1 MRRKDREITDIN
13 EKLTIIQ
20 KCKVCRIG
28 LSEDNFPYIIPL
40 NYGYTFENE
49 ILTLFF
55 HSAPEGKKLDII
67 KKNNNACFEIDF
79 DSELIEG
86 GQACDYGYTY
96 KSIIGFGKIIIIE
109 NPDEKK
115 YGLNMLMKH
124 QTEKDIT
131 YEFTNEQIKNV
142 CVYKMIVS
150 NFTGKQKLFP
160 QKQ

>member
-13 EKLTIIQ
+13 EKLTVIQ

-28 LSEDNFPYIIPL
+28 LSDDNIPYIIPL
-40 NYGYTFENE
+40 NFGYVFENE

-67 KKNNNACFEIDF
+67 KKNNNACFEIDC

-86 GQACDYGYTY
+86 EEACNYGYAY
-96 KSIIGFGKIIIIE
+96 KSIIGSGKIIIIE
-109 NPDEKK
+109 NPDEKI
-115 YGLNMLMKH
+115 YALNVLMKH

-150 NFTGKQKLFP
+150 NFTGKRKNH
-160 QKQ
+160 